1 MIYTLSIN
9 QEKCLEWE
17 ITLTQGALIDAINRA
32 SSWARPKIVE
42 GVKYFWVSRNKLL
55 DEIPLAY
62 GKADTIYRAFKTLVK
77 KGLITYV
84 KEGRNDMVCLTE
96 KGKTWNVKGTL
107 IGDAMLEEKSV
118 KSPKNTNSEINPS
131 KVGNK
136 SELKSEINP
145 TDNTTIY
152 KTSIN
157 NNLAEKKLSQEDKK
171 VNEITQ
177 QEKDEMRTP
186 EQIKQDALD
195 MIKNKPARKVPT
207 GLVAIWEHFYYEST
221 DGKKYESIS
230 GQTGGQLKRIRDE
243 VGEDVYPELVK
254 HTLHNWGEFSMRV
267 YKKAGLHNRPT
278 EADIGFMSRHTHK
291 ALEFY
296 LESKETPSVS
306 TETSS
311 DSSELTFPSWFKE

>member
-9 QEKCLEWE
+9 QEKCLEWG
-17 ITLTQGALIDAINRA
+17 ITISQGALIDAINRA
-32 SSWARPKIVE
+32 SSWANPKIVE
-42 GVKYFWVSRNKLL
+42 GIKYFWVSRNKLL

-77 KGLITYV
+77 KGLITYI

-118 KSPKNTNSEINPS
+118 KTPEITNSEINPS

-136 SELKSEINP
+136 SELKSEMNP

-152 KTSIN
+152 KTNIN
-157 NNLAEKKLSQEDKK
+157 NNLAEKKLSQEDKIE
-171 VNEITQ
+171 NEITQ
-177 QEKDEMRTP
+177 QEKEDMRTP
-186 EQIKQDALD
+186 EQIKQAAMD
-195 MIKNKPARKVPT
+195 MIKNKPAKKVPT
-207 GLVAIWEHFYYEST
+207 GLVRIWEHFYYEST
-221 DGKKYESIS
+221 DGKNYGRITGKC
-230 GQTGGQLKRIRDE
+230 GGQLKRIRED
-243 VGEDVYPELVK
+243 VGEDVYPELIKCV
-254 HTLHNWGEFSMRV
+254 LHNWADFSMQV
-267 YKKAGLHNRPT
+267 YKKAGLNNRPT
-278 EADIGFMSRHTHK
+278 EAEIGFLSEHTNK

-306 TETSS
+306 TEDSS
-311 DSSELTFPSWFKE
+311 ASSELTFPSWFKE